1 MNMEIKAISGNHKL
15 INNGNPMVIGSIS
28 SALGVSKIIFDFGT
42 KQQDIFV
49 FENNTLKEYKLS
61 LNTPDYI
68 DRIYSNCIK
77 SSLVSE
83 FELIRLVV
91 DAFTFKELGF

>member
-1 MNMEIKAISGNHKL
+1 MEIKAISGNHIL
-15 INNGNPMVIGSIS
+15 INNGKPVVIGSIS
-28 SALGVSKIIFDFGT
+28 STLSGVSKIIFNFRT
-42 KQQDIFV
+42 KQQDVFI

-61 LNTPDYI
+61 LRAPDYI
-68 DRIYSNCIK
+68 NKIYANCIN

-91 DAFTFKELGF
+91 DAFTYRELGF

>member
-1 MNMEIKAISGNHKL
+1 MEIKAISGGNHIL
-15 INNGNPMVIGSIS
+15 IRNGKPMVIGSIS
-28 SALGVSKIIFDFGT
+28 SALGVSKVIFDFGT

-49 FENNTLKEYKLS
+49 FANNTLKEYRLS
-61 LNTPDYI
+61 LRAPEYI
-68 DRIYSNCIK
+68 NKIYANCIN

-91 DAFTFKELGF
+91 DAFTYRELGF